1 MKNLF
6 KWLFNPPLS
15 GPNSILYIRLMVGSI
30 FLWEGLLKFVY
41 TNQGVGRFT
50 KLGMPYPDKL
60 ATFIAIIEIVGGIAL
75 MFGLF
80 SRATA
85 LMFVGEMIVAILI
98 TKIDIYFGTSPLPLP
113 VVPPKVGIWALLHE
127 IRTDYALLICSVFIV
142 LEGPGKISVDRSI
155 ASSHPEKFTI

>member
-6 KWLFNPPLS
+6 NWLFNPPVY
-15 GPNSILYIRLMVGSI
+15 GPNSILFIRLMVGSI

-85 LMFVGEMIVAILI
+85 LMFAGEMVVAILL
-98 TKIDIYFGTSPLPLP
+98 TKIDLYFGTSPLPLP

-127 IRTDYALLICSVFIV
+127 IRTDYALLICSIFIV
-142 LEGPGKISVDRSI
+142 LEGPGKISIDRSI
-155 ASSHPEKFTI
+155 APRYPEKFTV

>member
-6 KWLFNPPLS
+6 NWLFNPPIT
-15 GPNSILYIRLMVGSI
+15 GPNSILFIRLMVGSV
-30 FLWEGLLKFVY
+30 FFWEGLLKFVY
-41 TNQGVGRFT
+41 INQGVGRFT
-50 KLGMPYPDKL
+50 KLGLPYPDQL
-60 ATFIAIIEIVGGIAL
+60 ATFIAIIEIVGGITL

-85 LMFVGEMIVAILI
+85 LMFAGEMIVAILL
-98 TKIDIYFGTSPLPLP
+98 TKIDLYFGTSPLPLP

-127 IRTDYALLICSVFIV
+127 IRTDYSLLICSIFIV

-155 ASSHPEKFTI
+155 AKRYPEKYTV